1 MKILSENS
9 PFKMLPLEM
18 SEYQRMIFDSIRI
31 TFEMIEND
39 YSLLEEKLHKLSQ
52 ENSVKENTSQIF
64 ASAWAIVDHASRLI
78 KLFQKLP
85 SESNHKVLES
95 ILLVNAFRNAI
106 QHLHERIDESMFEN
120 KSPYYG
126 ILVWYHKNMET
137 EELTP
142 KILVSGLA
150 FGFNL
155 NFKIP
160 EISELN
166 REINSITIQTFD
178 KKKVISMDLSLLLE
192 NIKTICLS
200 NEEKIGEFFKTQ
212 GWKLCDW
219 SKRQDIMI
227 NIKSEDKIN

>member
-18 SEYQRMIFDSIRI
+18 IEYQRMIFDAIRI
-31 TFEMIEND
+31 TFEMIENE
-39 YSLLEEKLHKLSQ
+39 YSLLEEKLNKISQ

-64 ASAWAIVDHASRLI
+64 ASAWAIVDHSSRLI

-85 SESNHKVLES
+85 SESNHKVLEN
-95 ILLVNAFRNAI
+95 ILLVNAFRNTI

-126 ILVWYHKNMET
+126 ILVWHHKNMIT

-142 KILVSGLA
+142 KILVSGLT
-150 FGFNL
+150 FGFSV
-155 NFKIP
+155 NFKMP

-166 REINSITIQTFD
+166 QEISSITIQTFD

-192 NIKTICLS
+192 NIKSLCIT
-200 NEEKIGEFFKTQ
+200 NEEKLGKFFKTQ

-227 NIKSEDKIN
+227 NIKSENNTN